1 MTLPPSDRLI
11 RNWRYRSAEMRAISE
26 TMKHEETRSTM
37 VRLADSYEQ
46 MADNME
52 RRLMQGKQR
61 ATSADDDRL

>member
-61 ATSADDDRL
+61 PASADDDRL

>member
-1 MTLPPSDRLI
+1 
-11 RNWRYRSAEMRAISE
+11 MRAISE

-61 ATSADDDRL
+61 PASADDDRL